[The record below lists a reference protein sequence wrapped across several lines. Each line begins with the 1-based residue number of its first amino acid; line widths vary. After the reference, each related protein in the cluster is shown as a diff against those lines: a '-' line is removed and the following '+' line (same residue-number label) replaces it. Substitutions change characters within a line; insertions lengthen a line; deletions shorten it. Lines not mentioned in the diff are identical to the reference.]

1 MNELLELAIS
11 NIEICLG
18 SRPLYQNMFLTTPGL
33 INGML
38 LLTGAKGS
46 GKSSMV
52 RALCR
57 HVAELPN
64 LAHTM
69 VMDCKPLRGKV
80 LFYLLYL
87 HVNHLDF
94 HKLVMFYIFTQ
105 ITYIN
110 QTKLSKV

>member
-1 MNELLELAIS
+1 MAHFSLLFLISGMNELLELAIS

-18 SRPLYQNMFLTTPGL
+18 SRPLYQTMFLTTPGL

-46 GKSSMV
+46 GKTSVV

-69 VMDCKPLRGKV
+69 VMDCKPLRGK
-80 LFYLLYL
+80 
-87 HVNHLDF
+87 
-94 HKLVMFYIFTQ
+94 
-105 ITYIN
+105 
-110 QTKLSKV
+110 